1 MKKTF
6 TVMLA
11 VLTMLAC
18 SSCMDRTRDNTGYWN
33 NTNPNV
39 NPTPGTVENYV
50 EPTPGTVDS
59 LDYLR

>member
-11 VLTMLAC
+11 VLTMLVC
-18 SSCMDRTRDNTGYWN
+18 SSCMDRTRDNNNVYGN
-33 NTNPNV
+33 NTNPNA
-39 NPTPGTVENYV
+39 N
-50 EPTPGTVDS
+50 PTPGTVDS

>member
-18 SSCMDRTRDNTGYWN
+18 SSCMDRTRGNTGYWN

-39 NPTPGTVENYV
+39 NPTPGTV
-50 EPTPGTVDS
+50 DS

>member
-1 MKKTF
+1 MKRTF

-18 SSCMDRTRDNTGYWN
+18 VSCMDRTRNNAGYPEN
-33 NTNPNV
+33 NPNA
-39 NPTPGTVENYV
+39 
-50 EPTPGTVDS
+50 TPGTVDS

>member
-6 TVMLA
+6 TVILA

-18 SSCMDRTRDNTGYWN
+18 SSCMDRTRTDTDYQNR
-33 NTNPNV
+33 TNPNV
-39 NPTPGTVENYV
+39 N
-50 EPTPGTVDS
+50 PTPGTVDS